1 MVYLNTS
8 YVTVKHKRFIGLMDQ
23 LPYLN
28 TSYVTV
34 KHFAIYQ
41 YYIVDTDLN
50 TSYVTV
56 KQEFTTFVGGAKVSF
71 KYIICYC

>member
-34 KHFAIYQ
+34 KPTGQ
-41 YYIVDTDLN
+41 TSYIACLLNLN

-56 KQEFTTFVGGAKVSF
+56 KLEYVPLFHIVK
-71 KYIICYC
+71 

>member
-1 MVYLNTS
+1 
-8 YVTVKHKRFIGLMDQ
+8 MDQ

-34 KHFAIYQ
+34 KHFAFYQ

-56 KQEFTTFVGGAKVSF
+56 KL
-71 KYIICYC
+71 YLN